1 MADLTS
7 WKWYLNVQTIKI
19 EEKKEFCS
27 SADVKLVPLGN
38 QANFMSSYLDLWG
51 APLSHQVL
59 EFGQDEAGNTP
70 GFPVELESEDQLL
83 HNHLRVGGWTV
94 KTKDIEWY
102 KPTNRKSQTV
112 QLISPLDGTQKLPL
126 PYSRSTRVIFFLFI
140 SDNSVTW
147 YDMSIPQADSP
158 NPKGNLRRPSLGR
171 GWFGDLWLNHQYNRD
186 FLQ

>member
-1 MADLTS
+1 M
-7 WKWYLNVQTIKI
+7 
-19 EEKKEFCS
+19 EFCS
-27 SADVKLVPLGN
+27 SADVKWVPLGN
-38 QANFMSSYLDLWG
+38 QANFMPSYLDLWG

-147 YDMSIPQADSP
+147 YDMSIPQADSHRTQREICGFHHWEGASTLSV
-158 NPKGNLRRPSLGR
+158 KSG
-171 GWFGDLWLNHQYNRD
+171 YNED
-186 FLQ
+186 AFHFILATALQH